1 MGTPEE
7 IKIHSQNFHNGSW
20 RNYTFQELGNFVH
33 LLTKRANHRTD
44 ANKAIKDLTDA
55 KNYLIMMEAKLEEQ
69 TEGILDKYKP
79 KTEE

>member
-7 IKIHSQNFHNGSW
+7 IKEHSDKFVNGSW
-20 RNYTFQELGNFVH
+20 RNYSFEELGNFVH

-44 ANKAIKDLTDA
+44 ELKASKDLHDA
-55 KNYLIMMEAKLEEQ
+55 SNYLVMMQAKFNEQ
-69 TEGILDKYKP
+69 TEGILDKFKP